1 MTITWSPLAVQR
13 LRDIGLRDI
22 ATYIARDD
30 REAAKRWAAQVF
42 DRVEQLADF
51 PESGRIVPEIGR
63 RDLRELILG
72 HYRIIYRVH
81 EDSVNVLSVHSGRRP
96 LGSDDIA

>member
-1 MTITWSPLAVQR
+1 MRR
-13 LRDIGLRDI
+13 LTDT

-30 REAAKRWAAQVF
+30 RAAAKRWVAQVF
-42 DRVEQLADF
+42 DRVGQIADF
-51 PESGRIVPEIGR
+51 PESGRIVPEVGR

-72 HYRIIYRVH
+72 HYRIIYRVRK
-81 EDSVNVLSVHSGRRP
+81 DSVTVLTVHSGRRP